1 MRRLWYIPG
10 KQYPSIPDYDHDLV
24 MKPEITL
31 SDINHQLNKK
41 YGYYYGSS
49 GEYLIKEPKV
59 ERLLATIKTWLRDG
73 TRGFFD
79 GQTYF
84 GKVFDGFLSLTN
96 IPTYSPALTN
106 FISY

>member
-1 MRRLWYIPG
+1 MESAVFFITIGYQRVRRLWYIPG

-84 GKVFDGFLSLTN
+84 GEG
-96 IPTYSPALTN
+96 I
-106 FISY
+106 